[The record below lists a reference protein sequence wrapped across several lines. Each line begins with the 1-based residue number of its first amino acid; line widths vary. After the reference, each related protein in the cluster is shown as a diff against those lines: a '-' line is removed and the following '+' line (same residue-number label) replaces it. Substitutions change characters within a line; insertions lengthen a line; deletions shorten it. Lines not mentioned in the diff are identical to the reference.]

1 MRYCSLPVYD
11 FIVILKY
18 RYIYKPTYPIYP
30 MVKEDKKLILQV
42 KESKNKQKRVT
53 IPKESKIKGDDY
65 VEVKKV
71 EWTKKI
77 LYK

>member
-1 MRYCSLPVYD
+1 
-11 FIVILKY
+11 
-18 RYIYKPTYPIYP
+18 

-71 EWTKKI
+71 KWKKQHI
-77 LYK
+77 K